1 MSLLSGKAAIVTGA
15 SAGLGAAVAEVFA
28 REGAD
33 VLICSR
39 SPEKLSA
46 AAGRIA
52 EWIATNST
60 ADHRGTIE
68 VHAGDVTESSTA
80 PALVERALAKFG
92 RLDIIVCN
100 AGGPPPG
107 NFTDCDDSAWLRA
120 YNLILLSTIRLV
132 RAALPSLKDSG
143 HGRVLSIASIS
154 GFRPVPRLALSNTLR
169 PALMGLTRHLAL
181 ELAADNIL
189 VNTIAPGFFDT
200 ERSREVLQSIATE
213 RGIDLEALMTETTGK
228 IPVGRQGIPAEL
240 GELAAWLASDENSYL
255 TGQTIPIDGGYLVS
269 G

>member
-1 MSLLSGKAAIVTGA
+1 VAQLTGRAAIVTGA
-15 SAGLGAAVAEVFA
+15 STGLGAAVAEVFA

-39 SPEKLSA
+39 SPEKLA
-46 AAGRIA
+46 AAARGIRKSLPEEDGRK
-52 EWIATNST
+52 
-60 ADHRGTIE
+60 
-68 VHAGDVTESSTA
+68 VQYHAADVTDSSTA
-80 PALVERALAKFG
+80 PTLVQRAISEFG

-107 NFTDCDDSAWLRA
+107 NFGDCDDSTWLRA

-132 RAALPSLKDSG
+132 RAAVPHLRKSG
-143 HGRVLSIASIS
+143 SGRVISIASIS

-200 ERSREVLQSIATE
+200 ERSREVLQSIAE
-213 RGIDLEALMTETTGK
+213 DRGIELDQLMTETTGK
-228 IPVGRQGIPAEL
+228 IPFGRQGIPTEL
-240 GELAAWLASDENSYL
+240 GEFAAWLASEENSYL
-255 TGQTIPIDGGYLVS
+255 TGQTIPLDGGYLVS